1 MITIGL
7 EDSSVIPFMPV
18 HPAEVLTITCNPKKS
33 MIASYCADGCVRIW
47 DIDTKK
53 VLSTEKIL
61 SSFSKSV
68 HGDSLGIDWSTNERL
83 AVTSGTQGEVSIYSI
98 NSNNHLKS
106 EFSFQNNDQTIVSN
120 IKFSP
125 DSAYICCSSSDG
137 EIILYDYHLQ
147 EIVKEYGHECG
158 MSDIIWGVNG
168 KELRL
173 VFLDSQGQL
182 GNATLLIFLKL

>member
-1 MITIGL
+1 ML
-7 EDSSVIPFMPV
+7 EFGI
-18 HPAEVLTITCNPKKS
+18 LIQ
-33 MIASYCADGCVRIW
+33 
-47 DIDTKK
+47 KK

-120 IKFSP
+120 IKLSR
-125 DSAYICCSSSDG
+125 CSSWNYVVSFV
-137 EIILYDYHLQ
+137 IYVY
-147 EIVKEYGHECG
+147 
-158 MSDIIWGVNG
+158 
-168 KELRL
+168 
-173 VFLDSQGQL
+173 
-182 GNATLLIFLKL
+182 